1 MAGRF
6 TLKKFADIDLND
18 RFFDSLKNDYP
29 GTVNSTGFVN
39 WFKKKSV
46 NDSTALVFE
55 DDEGVGAFVVLKEEE
70 EQIELQS
77 CVLPVKKRLKIST
90 FRIADRYRRQRIGEG
105 AIGLLLWKWLQVGT
119 EEVYVTVFDKHDTL
133 ISLFERFGFQKEGVN
148 PNGENVLIKNRKHID
163 FSDPYKSFP
172 FIKDGFDYAGY
183 IIIDDR
189 YHDTMFAYSEL
200 ANGATLQTKV
210 GTSVSNGLSKI
221 YVGQAPRLN
230 HKIGEPVLVY
240 RRYTQKDGKPRYRS
254 CVTSFCIVT
263 DMIQAKVNN
272 RYLMSFD
279 ELKSRIGNKSVF
291 DENELQSQYL
301 NFKNMS
307 IVELL
312 YYGYFG
318 AGNNVN
324 MDWLDKHGYWASEN
338 QYPTA
343 VKLTSA
349 QFKRVLTEGNINVS
363 NVVIN

>member
-6 TLKKFADIDLND
+6 VLKKFADINLND
-18 RFFDSLKNDYP
+18 TFFDSLKNDYP
-29 GTVNSTGFVN
+29 GSANSTGFVD
-39 WFKKKSV
+39 WFKKKSMAG
-46 NDSTALVFE
+46 STALVFE
-55 DDEGVGAFVVLKEEE
+55 DDKGVGAFVALKDEE
-70 EQIELQS
+70 EQIILQEG
-77 CVLPVKKRLKIST
+77 VLPVKKRLKIST

-105 AIGLLLWKWLQVGT
+105 AIGLLLWKWLQVDA

-133 ISLFERFGFQKEGVN
+133 ISLFERFGFQKCGVN
-148 PNGENVLIKNRKHID
+148 LNGENILVKSRKQID

-172 FIKDGFDYAGY
+172 FIKAGFDYAGY

-200 ANGATLQTKV
+200 ANNATLQTKV

-221 YVGQAPRLN
+221 YVGQAFQIN

-240 RRYTQKDGKPRYRS
+240 RRYTQGTGKRYRS

-263 DMIQAKVNN
+263 DMFQAKVNN
-272 RYLMSFD
+272 RYLMTFD

-291 DENELQSQYL
+291 DENELYNQYL
-301 NFKNMS
+301 NFKNM
-307 IVELL
+307 VVTELL

-324 MDWLDKHGYWASEN
+324 MDWLDKHGYWASDG
-338 QYPTA
+338 QYPTE
-343 VKLTSA
+343 VKLTSE
-349 QFKRVLTEGNINVS
+349 QFKRVLMEGNINVP
-363 NVVIN
+363 NVVVN